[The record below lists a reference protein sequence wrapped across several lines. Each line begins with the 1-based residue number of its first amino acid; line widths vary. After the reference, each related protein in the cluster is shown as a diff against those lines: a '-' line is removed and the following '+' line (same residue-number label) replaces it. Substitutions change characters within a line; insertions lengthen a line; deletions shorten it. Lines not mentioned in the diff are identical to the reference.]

1 MRAVYVRFMRLAT
14 VSGVALLMLFST
26 AKMTDAQANTS
37 STVQGLQNA
46 FIALYSGDYAGA
58 NSAVMSIGATTQQ
71 IKLAVNYLDDVV
83 GFDPTKHVPKHGV
96 ASAYSFLSTGLR
108 FLLSGRLPQAD
119 KYLKMSLSHA
129 KPLLT
134 QVQLTYLFTDPLFR
148 YFCSN
153 MSPRC
158 TQADIALITTNQKLK
173 DTFTNY
179 LASLRPLP
187 LIIPPSPGGSITPD
201 TVSSLKTFMVS
212 AANGD
217 TAGAAAAAT
226 QIPPAQKTLT
236 QWSTAKMDVFV
247 GYDPAYLHPYGL
259 FGIYDHLHK
268 ALHAFVADD
277 AGSGVREINN
287 CYKLFRCLEPLDS
300 LDQGVVASLVAYISH
315 FFGDTSL
322 LEPIHNI
329 FIEKHKADGIMPA
342 KTFQFASGNCKA
354 AGSEI

>member
-1 MRAVYVRFMRLAT
+1 MRAVYVRFMRAVYVRFMRLAT

-46 FIALYSGDYAGA
+46 FIALYSGDYTGA
-58 NSAVMSIGATTQQ
+58 SSAVMSIGATTQQ
-71 IKLAVNYLDDVV
+71 LKLSVNYLDDVV
-83 GFDPTKHVPKHGV
+83 GFDPTKHAPKNGV
-96 ASAYSFLSTGLR
+96 T
-108 FLLSGRLPQAD
+108 
-119 KYLKMSLSHA
+119 
-129 KPLLT
+129 
-134 QVQLTYLFTDPLFR
+134 
-148 YFCSN
+148 N
-153 MSPRC
+153 MNPRC
-158 TQADIALITTNQKLK
+158 TQADIASITTNQKLK
-173 DTFTNY
+173 DAFARY
-179 LASLRPLP
+179 LTPLRPFP
-187 LIIPPSPGGSITPD
+187 LNVPPSPGGSITPD
-201 TVSSLKTFMVS
+201 TVSSLKTFLVS

-268 ALHAFVADD
+268 ALHAFVAND

-287 CYKLFRCLEPLDS
+287 CYKLYRCLEPLDS

-315 FFGDTSL
+315 FFGDSSL
-322 LEPIHNI
+322 LESIHNI
-329 FIEKHKADGIMPA
+329 FTEKHKADGIMPA
-342 KTFQFASGNCKA
+342 TTFQIAAGNCKA
-354 AGSEI
+354 AGLEIQ